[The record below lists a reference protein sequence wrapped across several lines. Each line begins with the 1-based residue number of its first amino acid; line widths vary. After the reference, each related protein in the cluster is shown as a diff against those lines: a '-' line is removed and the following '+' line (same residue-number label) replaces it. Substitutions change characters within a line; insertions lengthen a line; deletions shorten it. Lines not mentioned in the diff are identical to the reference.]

1 MHKINEPW
9 TANVV
14 GRLHRYGI
22 SQTELAR
29 KCGYAPQYL
38 SQILHGKKE
47 FKTEESYQK
56 ARSVIFCA
64 LAEIEKEVKNER
76 RLSN

>member
-1 MHKINEPW
+1 MHKMNEPW

-29 KCGYAPQYL
+29 KCDYAPQYL
-38 SQILHGKKE
+38 SQILNGKRQ
-47 FKTEESYQK
+47 FKSEEAYKNAQ
-56 ARSVIFCA
+56 AVIFCA
-64 LAEIEKEVKNER
+64 LTEIEEEVKNER
-76 RLSN
+76 RLSD

>member
-1 MHKINEPW
+1 MHKMNEPW

-29 KCGYAPQYL
+29 KCDYAPQYL
-38 SQILHGKKE
+38 SQILNGKKE
-47 FKTEESYQK
+47 FSTDE
-56 ARSVIFCA
+56 ARFKVKRIIFDS
-64 LAEIEKEVKNER
+64 LHDLEQEVQNER
-76 RLSN
+76 RVSH

>member
-1 MHKINEPW
+1 MHKMNEPW

-29 KCGYAPQYL
+29 KCDYAPQYL
-38 SQILHGKKE
+38 SQILNGKKK
-47 FKTEESYQK
+47 FKTEESK
-56 ARSVIFCA
+56 INTRKVIFA
-64 LAEIEKEVKNER
+64 GLNKLEKEIQDER
-76 RLSN
+76 RLSD

>member
-1 MHKINEPW
+1 MHKMNEPW

-29 KCGYAPQYL
+29 KCDYAPQYL
-38 SQILHGKKE
+38 SQILNGKKI
-47 FKTEESYQK
+47 FSTEESKLK
-56 ARSVIFCA
+56 ARRTIFA
-64 LAEIEKEVKNER
+64 GLNQLEKEIQNER
-76 RLSN
+76 VSN

>member
-1 MHKINEPW
+1 MNEPW

-29 KCGYAPQYL
+29 KCDYAPQYL
-38 SQILHGKKE
+38 SQILNGKKE
-47 FKTEESYQK
+47 FSSEESI
-56 ARSVIFCA
+56 ARVKRIIFDS
-64 LAEIEKEVKNER
+64 LSELEQEVRDER
-76 RLSN
+76 GLSD

>member
-1 MHKINEPW
+1 MNEPW

-29 KCGYAPQYL
+29 KCDYAPQYL
-38 SQILHGKKE
+38 SQILNGKKE
-47 FKTEESYQK
+47 FSTYESK
-56 ARSVIFCA
+56 AKVKRIIFDA
-64 LAEIEKEVKNER
+64 LSALEKEVRDE
-76 RLSN
+76 